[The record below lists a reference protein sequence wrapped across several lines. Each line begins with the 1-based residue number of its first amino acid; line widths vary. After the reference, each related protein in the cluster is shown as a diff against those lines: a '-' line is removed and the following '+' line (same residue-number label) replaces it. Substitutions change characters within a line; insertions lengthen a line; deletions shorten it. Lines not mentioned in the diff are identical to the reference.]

1 MNSNTTN
8 NNNNITL
15 LCRLHLFVV
24 SKSPKPTI
32 PQNLPNPRY
41 LKISQ
46 IHNASCH
53 SWYCCLWWVR
63 ELQVGFIMF
72 QPMVEKLLKIWKF
85 FTKTPFK
92 PKPRNYRGI
101 LVHSWFCLESLLG
114 VEFLRGDFI
123 ICKPKVG
130 GRYWIFKYFLSL

>member
-1 MNSNTTN
+1 MILVFKNMNSNTTN

-53 SWYCCLWWVR
+53 TLGIVAFDEYGSC
-63 ELQVGFIMF
+63 
-72 QPMVEKLLKIWKF
+72 KL
-85 FTKTPFK
+85 
-92 PKPRNYRGI
+92 
-101 LVHSWFCLESLLG
+101 VS
-114 VEFLRGDFI
+114 
-123 ICKPKVG
+123 
-130 GRYWIFKYFLSL
+130 